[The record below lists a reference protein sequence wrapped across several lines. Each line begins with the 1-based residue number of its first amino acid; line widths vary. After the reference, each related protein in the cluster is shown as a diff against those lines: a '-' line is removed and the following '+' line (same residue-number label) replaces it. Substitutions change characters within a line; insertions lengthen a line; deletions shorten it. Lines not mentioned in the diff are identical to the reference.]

1 MPGMPEGAQRALAF
15 DFGLRRTGVAAGQSI
30 TASAA
35 PVVTLEMRN
44 GAPDWGEL
52 DGLIREWSP
61 DCLVVGLPYTMDGGE
76 QELTR
81 QARGFAAEMA
91 RRYRRAVYTIDERLS
106 SKEAEAR
113 LTELRRAGRRRIR
126 RQDIDCAAA
135 CVILESW
142 FHSQQQQAHSNP
154 HDRQAR

>member
-1 MPGMPEGAQRALAF
+1 MPEGGRRALAF
-15 DFGLRRTGVAAGQSI
+15 DFGRRRTGVAAGQSI
-30 TASAA
+30 TGSAA
-35 PVVTLEMRN
+35 PVATLGMRN
-44 GAPDWGEL
+44 GAPDWRAL
-52 DGLIREWSP
+52 DRLIQEWSP
-61 DCLVVGLPYTMDGGE
+61 DCLVVGLPYTMRGGE

-81 QARGFAAEMA
+81 QVRAFAAELA
-91 RRYRRAVYTIDERLS
+91 RRYGCAVYTMDERLS

-113 LTELRRAGRRRIR
+113 LIELRRAGRRRIR

-142 FHSQQQQAHSNP
+142 FHSQHQQAHAIL

>member
-1 MPGMPEGAQRALAF
+1 MPESACRALAF

-35 PVVTLEMRN
+35 PVTTLEMRA
-44 GAPDWGEL
+44 GAPDWRAL
-52 DGLIREWSP
+52 DLLMREWSP

-81 QARGFAAEMA
+81 QARTFAAELTK
-91 RRYRRAVYTIDERLS
+91 RYGCAVYTMDERLS

-113 LTELRRAGRRRIR
+113 LIELRRTGRRRIR

-142 FHSQQQQAHSNP
+142 FHSQHQQAHTTL